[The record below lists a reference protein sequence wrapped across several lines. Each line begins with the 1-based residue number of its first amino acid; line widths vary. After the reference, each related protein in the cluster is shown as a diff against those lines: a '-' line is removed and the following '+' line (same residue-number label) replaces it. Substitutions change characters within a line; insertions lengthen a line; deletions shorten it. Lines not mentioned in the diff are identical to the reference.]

1 MSDIPD
7 WKVHMAKKFASMFM
21 MLWLNL
27 QAPRASLRQ
36 VVVAYKF
43 PGHPTTHYVAL
54 QSLSGKAHMEQ

>member
-7 WKVHMAKKFASMFM
+7 CMVHMAKKIASMFM

-36 VVVAYKF
+36 VVVAYI
-43 PGHPTTHYVAL
+43 
-54 QSLSGKAHMEQ
+54 